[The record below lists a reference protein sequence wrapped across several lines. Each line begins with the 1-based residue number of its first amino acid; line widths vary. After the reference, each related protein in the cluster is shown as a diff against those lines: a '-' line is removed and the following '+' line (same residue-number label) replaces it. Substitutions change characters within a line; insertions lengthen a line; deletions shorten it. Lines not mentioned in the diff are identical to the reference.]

1 MDAQEEAGDAAKN
14 TATMDQASNAGKHN
28 CHQFF
33 SSFFMPSKL
42 AITVETLK
50 LMFYFQE

>member
-1 MDAQEEAGDAAKN
+1 MDAQEEAGDSAKN
-14 TATMDQASNAGKHN
+14 TDTMDQASNAGKHN
-28 CHQFF
+28 CHHYF

-42 AITVETLK
+42 AITVETLN